1 MAKLNNKVVIVTG
14 AGRGIGRAMCL
25 VLAEEGAKVVVS
37 SRTAASI
44 EKVVEEIRSKGGIA
58 EAVVCDVS
66 QKVQVDALIER
77 SAELFGKIDVLI
89 NNAQS
94 FGTEKQPTV
103 FSTPKSFEALPL
115 DEWEWTMRTGM
126 WSTVWGMKAV
136 FPYLKENGGKI
147 INLAS
152 PAGVYAAQGA
162 SAYVATKEAA
172 RGLSKV
178 AARDW
183 GQYNITVNCI
193 LPAVLTDNSAG
204 AYEAYQRLMDGDAD
218 IENATNILGYLGD
231 PYNDV
236 GPVTVFLCS
245 SDSDY
250 MTGQDFSVDGGY
262 YLRP

>member
-1 MAKLNNKVVIVTG
+1 MAKLENKVVIVTG
-14 AGRGIGRAMCL
+14 AGRGIGRGMCL
-25 VLAEEGAKVVVS
+25 ALAEEGAKVVVS
-37 SRTAASI
+37 SRTASSI
-44 EKVVEEIRSKGGIA
+44 EKVVKEIRSKGGIA

-66 QKVQVDALIER
+66 QKEQVDAMIER

-94 FGTEKQPTV
+94 FGTEKDPMT
-103 FSTPKSFEALPL
+103 FSLPKSFEDLPL
-115 DEWEWTMRTGM
+115 DEWEWTMRTGL

-162 SAYVATKEAA
+162 SAYVATKEGV

-183 GQYNITVNCI
+183 GQYKITVNCI
-193 LPAVLTDNSAG
+193 LPAILTDNSAG
-204 AYEAYQRLMDGDAD
+204 AYEAYMALQDGDAD
-218 IENATNILGYLGD
+218 LENTANILGYLGD
-231 PYNDV
+231 PYKDI
-236 GPVTVFLCS
+236 GPVAVFLCS

-250 MTGQDFSVDGGY
+250 MTGHDFSVDGGY